1 MRGVRL
7 ISWAAVALLL
17 GCPMA
22 NAQGHLNVFVG
33 SNFAGEAGR
42 SLSAALID
50 GSRLTWG
57 ADLGAVSNGIFGTEL
72 DIAFASQFFGNG
84 PANQFVGNGPQTGN
98 NYVLTVMP
106 SVTIGVPVG
115 GERGP
120 RVQPYATAGLGLI
133 RRSIDIAG
141 EGTFRDNSLG
151 YSLGFG
157 VNGYATSHFGVRVDY
172 RYIRNMGAELSDN
185 PFGIDFNRRTFGFSR
200 GTVGAVFRF

>member
-33 SNFAGEAGR
+33 SNFAGDAGR
-42 SLSAALID
+42 SLSEVLND
-50 GSRLTWG
+50 GSRFTWG
-57 ADLGAVSNGIFGTEL
+57 ADLGAVSNGILGTEF
-72 DIAFASQFFGNG
+72 DIAYANHFFGNG
-84 PANQFVGNGPQTGN
+84 PQIGG

-106 SVTIGVPVG
+106 SVIIGVPVG

-120 RVQPYATAGLGLI
+120 GVQPYATAGLGLI
-133 RRSIDIAG
+133 RRAIDISPG
-141 EGTFRDNSLG
+141 GPVKDNSLG

-157 VNGYATSHFGVRVDY
+157 MNGYATTHFGVRADY
-172 RYIRNMGAELSDN
+172 RYFRNMGAEPSDN
-185 PFGIDFNRRTFGFSR
+185 PFGIDFNRGSFSFSR
-200 GTVGAVFRF
+200 GTVGAMFRF

>member
-7 ISWAAVALLL
+7 ISWSAIALLL

-22 NAQGHLNVFVG
+22 NAQGHLNIFVG
-33 SNFAGEAGR
+33 SNFAGDAGR
-42 SLSAALID
+42 SLSEVLND

-57 ADLGAVSNGIFGTEL
+57 ADLGAVSKGILGTEF
-72 DIAFASQFFGNG
+72 DIAFANHFFGK
-84 PANQFVGNGPQTGN
+84 GPQTGN
-98 NYVLTVMP
+98 NYVLTAMP
-106 SVTIGVPVG
+106 SLMVGVPVG

-120 RVQPYATAGLGLI
+120 GVQPYATAGFGLI
-133 RRSIDIAG
+133 RRSIDIG
-141 EGTFRDNSLG
+141 GVGTFKDNSLG

-172 RYIRNMGAELSDN
+172 RYIRNMGAEPSDN
-185 PFGIDFNRRTFGFSR
+185 PFGIDFNRGTFSFSR